1 MTRLGLIRPESI
13 PVDPLKCQ
21 ISLILYLSPA
31 SRHPPPHRPTS
42 HPLHKHP
49 FHQPEIPLRSP
60 KTDAAIMLA
69 NRTANLLVRR
79 QIARGGNVVAGQSF
93 SSASAAVMD
102 DAPSPPS
109 NNIDTSKPPHNVY
122 MWGTS
127 KKGTIPINL
136 LQESATA
143 SSSSSGGMFSGDEI
157 IIDHPVKL
165 NLQQVDTFLFGN
177 DDNNDNKDDDDAI
190 LDRIYCGA
198 SGTAM
203 VLNDGRCFVMG
214 SNKNGELG

>member
-1 MTRLGLIRPESI
+1 
-13 PVDPLKCQ
+13 
-21 ISLILYLSPA
+21 
-31 SRHPPPHRPTS
+31 
-42 HPLHKHP
+42 
-49 FHQPEIPLRSP
+49 
-60 KTDAAIMLA
+60 MLA
-69 NRTANLLVRR
+69 NRTATLLIRR

-93 SSASAAVMD
+93 SSASAVMD
-102 DAPSPPS
+102 IDAPSPPS
-109 NNIDTSKPPHNVY
+109 NNVDTSKPPHNVY

-157 IIDHPVKL
+157 IIDHPMKL
-165 NLQQVDTFLFGN
+165 NLQQVNTFLFGN
-177 DDNNDNKDDDDAI
+177 DGNNNTDNVDEDDTI
-190 LDRIYCGA
+190 LDKVYCGA

>member
-1 MTRLGLIRPESI
+1 
-13 PVDPLKCQ
+13 
-21 ISLILYLSPA
+21 
-31 SRHPPPHRPTS
+31 
-42 HPLHKHP
+42 
-49 FHQPEIPLRSP
+49 
-60 KTDAAIMLA
+60 MLA
-69 NRTANLLVRR
+69 NRTATLLIRR
-79 QIARGGNVVAGQSF
+79 QIARGNAVASGQSF
-93 SSASAAVMD
+93 SSASAVMD

-109 NNIDTSKPPHNVY
+109 NNVDTSKPPHNVY

-143 SSSSSGGMFSGDEI
+143 SSSSGGMFSGDEI
-157 IIDHPVKL
+157 IIDHPMKL
-165 NLQQVDTFLFGN
+165 NLQQVNTFLFGN
-177 DDNNDNKDDDDAI
+177 DANNNTDNDDEDDTI
-190 LDRIYCGA
+190 LDKVYCGA